1 MPRATG
7 IIQGEE
13 TTMPTFVGMLSW
25 TDQGVRTIKDTP
37 KRIQAARERAKKLG
51 VEIKQVYLTT
61 GEFDILVIAEASD
74 GDSMAKMAMAA
85 GAEGNVRT
93 RTVRAWTE
101 PEIAKLIS
109 ELP

>member
-1 MPRATG
+1 VPRATG
-7 IIQGEE
+7 IIQEEE

-25 TDQGVRTIKDTP
+25 TDQGVRTVKDTP

-51 VEIKQVYLTT
+51 VEIKQVFLTT
-61 GEFDILVIAEASD
+61 GEFDILVIAEANV
-74 GDSMAKMAMAA
+74 AKMAMAA

>member
-1 MPRATG
+1 
-7 IIQGEE
+7 
-13 TTMPTFVGMLSW
+13 MPTLVGMLSW
-25 TDQGVRTIKDTP
+25 TDQGVRTVKDTP
-37 KRIQAARERAKKLG
+37 KRIQAARERAKKLE
-51 VEIKQVYLTT
+51 VEIKQVFLTT
-61 GEFDILVIAEASD
+61 GEFDILVIAEAND

>member
-1 MPRATG
+1 
-7 IIQGEE
+7 
-13 TTMPTFVGMLSW
+13 MPTFVSMLSW
-25 TDQGVRTIKDTP
+25 TDQGVRTVKDTP

-51 VEIKQVYLTT
+51 VEIKHVFLTT
-61 GEFDILVIAEASD
+61 GEFDILVIAEAKD
-74 GDSMAKMAMAA
+74 GDNIAKMAMAA

-101 PEIAKLIS
+101 PEIVKLIS